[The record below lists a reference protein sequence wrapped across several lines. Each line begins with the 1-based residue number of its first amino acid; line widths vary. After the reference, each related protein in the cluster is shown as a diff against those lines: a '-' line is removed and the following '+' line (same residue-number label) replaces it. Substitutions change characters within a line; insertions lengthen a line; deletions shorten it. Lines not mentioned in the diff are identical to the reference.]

1 MNIQEQ
7 KEILF
12 NCLVIIKG
20 SANSDLINLTIEE
33 LLKMLEAECCD
44 TMDIFWN
51 LVDENKKLKQAI
63 QDNF

>member
-20 SANSDLINLTIEE
+20 GASNELINLPIEK

-44 TMDIFWN
+44 TMDSFWN
-51 LVDENKKLKQAI
+51 LVDENKKLKEI
-63 QDNF
+63 INNNF